1 MDWTHACEISNDSTN
16 MANKFA
22 VSSFPTTFI
31 IDSLG
36 NVVFRGTGSNDTAKL
51 KKKLAEIFRE

>member
-1 MDWTHACEISNDSTN
+1 
-16 MANKFA
+16 MASRYA

-31 IDSLG
+31 IDPFG

-51 KKKLAEIFRE
+51 KKKLTEIFGE